1 MEELITI
8 YEELDIP
15 VPLDIQV
22 QAVETY
28 GFIIETENTENHF
41 NGE

>member
-1 MEELITI
+1 MEEILDL
-8 YEELDIP
+8 YDELDIP

-22 QAVETY
+22 KAVETY
-28 GFIIETENTENHF
+28 GFIIKTENMENHF